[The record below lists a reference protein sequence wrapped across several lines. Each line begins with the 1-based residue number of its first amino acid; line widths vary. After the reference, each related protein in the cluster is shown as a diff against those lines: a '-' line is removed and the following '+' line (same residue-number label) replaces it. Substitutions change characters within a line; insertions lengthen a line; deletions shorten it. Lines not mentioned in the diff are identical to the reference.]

1 VGSRSR
7 HRPRPAPASESGSAQ
22 VRRRSDLPRVGVQWP
37 GTAQPRNV
45 AGPGPLSLR
54 KHRSCAREGAPTA
67 RVRARAPAA
76 ARPQEAVRPLAAAAA
91 PMPGPVAVRRTAPRW
106 QTRPASPAASG
117 PPPAR
122 AWPAPRAARGASP
135 PPPPAGRGTHRH
147 RCRRCPSPS
156 PSRCRWGSRS
166 PPAAPGGRFSTLRR
180 GGRAVSAGDSCRAET
195 RPRGALFDFFLPEY
209 SLISTV
215 SAVQVTLGPAAR
227 GAAPRSR
234 STGSAG
240 SGSVV
245 TTAPSAAAAICI
257 VVEPAPSDRLDS
269 GNHSRETA
277 DTPAPLCGQA
287 KLVCPWRA
295 RSRELNRW
303 PAGCCACVIRRAQRF
318 S

>member
-1 VGSRSR
+1 MGSRGR

-22 VRRRSDLPRVGVQWP
+22 VRRRSDVPRVGVQRP

-45 AGPGPLSLR
+45 AGPRPFSLR
-54 KHRSCAREGAPTA
+54 KRRSCAREGAPTA

-91 PMPGPVAVRRTAPRW
+91 AAPMPGPAAARRTAPRW

-135 PPPPAGRGTHRH
+135 PPPPAGRGTHRR

-166 PPAAPGGRFSTLRR
+166 PPAAPGGRFSTLCGGAGARSALGTPAGQRR
-180 GGRAVSAGDSCRAET
+180 GS
-195 RPRGALFDFFLPEY
+195 RGALFDFFLPEY

-215 SAVQVTLGPAAR
+215 SAVQVTRGPAAR

-257 VVEPAPSDRLDS
+257 VGEPPSSCSL
-269 GNHSRETA
+269 
-277 DTPAPLCGQA
+277 
-287 KLVCPWRA
+287 
-295 RSRELNRW
+295 
-303 PAGCCACVIRRAQRF
+303 
-318 S
+318 